1 MTQYTVA
8 LRPSIS
14 GVRVLWWREAHRPR
28 NTKATY
34 VPWKVAAYL
43 ELMPNDAGWT
53 EFRNVLYGLTNKQ
66 LAEMKTTA
74 SQRVTRRKGVT
85 YVTFT
90 P

>member
-1 MTQYTVA
+1 
-8 LRPSIS
+8 
-14 GVRVLWWREAHRPR
+14 
-28 NTKATY
+28 
-34 VPWKVAAYL
+34 
-43 ELMPNDAGWT
+43 MPNDAGWT